1 MPTTPHSLG
10 LHKLLRLFSPAVR
23 PILNRGAVNRL
34 RSAVN
39 IADLREAAEARVH
52 SMCFGYLD
60 SGGDDEVTL
69 RRNKDAYT
77 ELEMHFHVLSGL
89 EPPLDLSTTI
99 FGHKVS
105 LPFFACPTAGN
116 RMFHT
121 EGELATAKAAKHH
134 NTIYCLS
141 SISTTGIPDIS
152 TILPPEHPKLF
163 QVYVWKDRELLRDV
177 LAQAKEGNFQSLALT
192 VDFSWYGNRERDIRN
207 GFTIPPAYTMK
218 QMYEAVKK
226 PAWTWDFLSTPAYK
240 YALIQGE
247 VPADSLASFIN
258 AQIYPAFSWRDAE
271 WLCSEWDGP
280 RAIKGICRAEDAVKA
295 VEAGFTTIWVSNHGG
310 RQLDTSPAT
319 IDVLPDIRKAV
330 GPDVEVIHDGGVQRG
345 TDIAKA
351 LALGADG
358 VGVGKPY
365 LYGLCAGGS
374 EGVIKAL
381 DILRVELDRAMGL
394 LGAATVEELKTRGP
408 ELIRRR
414 AVSARDGQG
423 ARYSSSG
430 II

>member
-1 MPTTPHSLG
+1 M
-10 LHKLLRLFSPAVR
+10 R
-23 PILNRGAVNRL
+23 
-34 RSAVN
+34 
-39 IADLREAAEARVH
+39 
-52 SMCFGYLD
+52 
-60 SGGDDEVTL
+60 
-69 RRNKDAYT
+69 
-77 ELEMHFHVLSGL
+77 
-89 EPPLDLSTTI
+89 
-99 FGHKVS
+99 
-105 LPFFACPTAGN
+105 
-116 RMFHT
+116 
-121 EGELATAKAAKHH
+121 
-134 NTIYCLS
+134 
-141 SISTTGIPDIS
+141 
-152 TILPPEHPKLF
+152 
-163 QVYVWKDRELLRDV
+163 
-177 LAQAKEGNFQSLALT
+177 
-192 VDFSWYGNRERDIRN
+192 
-207 GFTIPPAYTMK
+207 
-218 QMYEAVKK
+218 
-226 PAWTWDFLSTPAYK
+226 
-240 YALIQGE
+240 
-247 VPADSLASFIN
+247 
-258 AQIYPAFSWRDAE
+258 
-271 WLCSEWDGP
+271 
-280 RAIKGICRAEDAVKA
+280 A

-394 LGAATVEELKTRGP
+394 LGAATVGELKTRGP

-414 AVSARDGQG
+414 AVSARDGRG